1 MPLSHSHSLP
11 DMQTLKSALDAEHY
25 IFDEDFLVTV
35 YVALKLGRPL
45 LIEGAAGVGKT
56 DVAKALASALGR
68 ALVRLQCYEGMDESK
83 ALYEWNYQKQLL
95 SIQSRSAFDASA
107 DAGAVTHS
115 LFSEE
120 YLLERP
126 LLRSIRSELPVVLL
140 IDEIDK
146 ADEEFE
152 AFLLELLSDFQ
163 VSIPEL
169 GTIRARSHPMV
180 ILTSNNM
187 RPLSEALKRR
197 CAYLFIQYPSIEKET
212 RIIEARLPNVG
223 TRLAADVAA
232 AVHYLRHNEKIYKKP
247 SIAESLDWVS
257 ALEALGQERLDA
269 HAAHQTAGFVLKNEE
284 DLREMREDE
293 AFVFALNAH
302 DYSELEER

>member
-1 MPLSHSHSLP
+1 
-11 DMQTLKSALDAEHY
+11 MQTLKSALDAEHY

-35 YVALKLGRPL
+35 YVALRLGRPL

-56 DVAKALASALGR
+56 EVAKALSSALGR
-68 ALVRLQCYEGMDESK
+68 ELVRLQCYEGMDESK

-95 SIQSRSAFDASA
+95 SIQTRSAFDASA

-115 LFSEE
+115 LFSEQ

-126 LLRSIRSELPVVLL
+126 LLRSIRSEEPVVLL

-169 GTIRARSHPMV
+169 GTIQARSHPTV

-197 CAYLFIQYPSIEKET
+197 CAYLFIPYPSIEKET
-212 RIIEARLPNVG
+212 RIIEARLPNAG
-223 TRLAADVAA
+223 AKLAADVAA
-232 AVHYLRHNEKIYKKP
+232 AVYYLRHNEKIIKKP

-257 ALEALGQERLDA
+257 ALEALGQTRLDA
-269 HAAHQTAGFVLKNEE
+269 QAARQTAGFALKTEE
-284 DLREMREDE
+284 DLREVQQDE
-293 AFVFALNAH
+293 AFAYALNTH
-302 DYSELEER
+302 DFSEWIEP